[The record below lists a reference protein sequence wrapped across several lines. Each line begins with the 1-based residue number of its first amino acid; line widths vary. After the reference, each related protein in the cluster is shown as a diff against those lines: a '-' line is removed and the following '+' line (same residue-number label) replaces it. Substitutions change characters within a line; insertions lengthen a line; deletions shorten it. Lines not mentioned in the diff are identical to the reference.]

1 MGEIKGRFEGNCN
14 GGTIAGDITG
24 ELYGKLNRCKV
35 IGSII
40 QKGITEINLS
50 YVLGGICWC
59 RHAHACPGAPPTPPQ
74 FNRVTIT
81 CKIFEESCCST
92 KPDHGN
98 CPSGYTVSED
108 GLKCQ
113 KCPEGQISD
122 GQTCRRCPYNKVP
135 NEDLSECQ
143 KCPGGQIPTEDG
155 AKCQKCPRGH
165 ISDGSGTRC
174 IKCLNSQYPSHLGL
188 LCKSK

>member
-14 GGTIAGDITG
+14 GGTIAGNITG
-24 ELYGKLNRCKV
+24 ELYGKLNRCKM

-50 YVLGGICWC
+50 YVLGEICWSKLV
-59 RHAHACPGAPPTPPQ
+59 GVPPTPPQ
-74 FNRVTIT
+74 FNRVTMN
-81 CKIFEESCCST
+81 CKFFEESCCST

-98 CPSGYTVSED
+98 CPSGYSVSED

-122 GQTCRRCPYNKVP
+122 GQTCRRIMRFLIRINQNVRNALQRRDFHASFLSSTKRKV
-135 NEDLSECQ
+135 
-143 KCPGGQIPTEDG
+143 ITT
-155 AKCQKCPRGH
+155 AKNQLLATGVQQRW
-165 ISDGSGTRC
+165 
-174 IKCLNSQYPSHLGL
+174 IKI
-188 LCKSK
+188 